1 GTVIVF
7 SGSPKARFHYAEA
20 FSFLNESRKEQLVRL
35 LKESGNLPVYLLG
48 DDEVYMKAG
57 YLPDGKLVCAIFN
70 TGFDPMEEIRLCIEQ
85 QVGKVERLDSSGAWE
100 ACAFEQTGETLTVAA
115 EALTLQ
121 PVILKISE

>member
-1 GTVIVF
+1 
-7 SGSPKARFHYAEA
+7 
-20 FSFLNESRKEQLVRL
+20 
-35 LKESGNLPVYLLG
+35 
-48 DDEVYMKAG
+48 MKAG

-85 QVGKVERLDSSGAWE
+85 QVGKVERLDCSGAWE

-115 EALTLQ
+115 GALTLQ